1 VTLMQ
6 ASILLRAAA
15 KGGAS
20 SSRVAEGFCAT
31 RFGSE
36 AGWGAVFGAGKAAM
50 DVDSILRRA
59 WEE

>member
-1 VTLMQ
+1 
-6 ASILLRAAA
+6 LRAAE

-59 WEE
+59 WKE